1 MSLWNKAVL
10 AVVAGATTLTFA
22 APAEA
27 QRWGRYRNNNDGAV
41 IAAGVAGLAIGAL
54 AAGAGRDRYYDRGGY
69 YYDRGYYPRRGYY
82 APRYRGY
89 YAPPPRFRGY
99 NDRWDRRA
107 YRRAYRDRYYGW

>member
-1 MSLWNKAVL
+1 MSFLTKATL
-10 AVVAGATTLTFA
+10 AIVAGATTLTVA

-27 QRWGRYRNNNDGAV
+27 QRWHRYRNNNDGAV

-54 AAGAGRDRYYDRGGY
+54 AAGAGRDRYYNRGG

-99 NDRWDRRA
+99 DRFERRA
-107 YRRAYRDRYYGW
+107 IRRAYRDRYYGW